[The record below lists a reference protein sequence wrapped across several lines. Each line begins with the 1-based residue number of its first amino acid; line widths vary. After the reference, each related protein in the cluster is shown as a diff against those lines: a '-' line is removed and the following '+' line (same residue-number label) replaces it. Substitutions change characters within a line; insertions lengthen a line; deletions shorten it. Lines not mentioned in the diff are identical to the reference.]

1 MKKKWIPVLMS
12 FSLLMVSCGKSTG
25 TPEAPLEQ
33 KSVLTDTL
41 FNTVSVDTVCS
52 HVMHEELL
60 LNGRV
65 DFDMEKVA
73 HVYSMFSGSVEKVYV
88 EAGDYVEQ
96 GAPLTS
102 IRSEE
107 VADMAKELDK
117 ARQALVVAERN
128 LKAAED
134 MKFSGVASELDLLR
148 AQQEAIDAKADLE
161 RISKRYSIYSTE
173 DGVFYTI
180 KAPVSGF
187 ITERRIN
194 PNIQLRQDFEEAV
207 FTIVGLEQV
216 WIMADVYESDI
227 SKVHENMPVCITT
240 LAYGEQE
247 FHGTIDRVYQTLDD
261 ESKTMNIRIKLRN
274 DKHLL
279 KPGMFANVYV
289 RTDRGDKEVPRVD
302 ARSVIFEN
310 GKHYVI
316 AVKGKE
322 LRLQQ
327 VSIGKRTPEYCYLT
341 DGVKAGDTIIG
352 RNALLIYN
360 ILK

>member
-96 GAPLTS
+96 GAPLAS

-289 RTDRGDKEVPRVD
+289 RTDRGDKEVPQVD